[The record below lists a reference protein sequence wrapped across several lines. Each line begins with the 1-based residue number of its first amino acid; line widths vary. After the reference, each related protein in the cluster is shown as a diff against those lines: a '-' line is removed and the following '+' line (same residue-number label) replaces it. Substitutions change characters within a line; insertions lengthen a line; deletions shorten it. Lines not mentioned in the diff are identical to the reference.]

1 MKHLAR
7 VRLFLLL
14 IPILLP
20 ACGEDPALVEKRAKQ
35 KDEITR
41 LTNELNLIEE
51 KLKNMPE
58 DVSEELKKAR
68 KNAEQQM
75 EEVAKLE
82 AQITVLDERKRIL
95 QSEFDSY
102 RAKYQAK

>member
-1 MKHLAR
+1 MKHVAR
-7 VRLFLLL
+7 IHLFLLL
-14 IPILLP
+14 IPILLSS
-20 ACGEDPALVEKRAKQ
+20 CGDDPALVEKSAKQ

-41 LTNELNLIEE
+41 LTNELNLIED

-58 DVSEELKKAR
+58 DVSEELKKTR
-68 KNAEQQM
+68 KDSEQQI

-82 AQITVLDERKRIL
+82 AQITELDGRKRTL

-102 RAKYQAK
+102 RAKYQVK